1 MQIYVANIVGNIR
14 REAKRYDMVYAVTT
28 TMRDKCPSR
37 CGVSRD
43 SLYVD
48 LLYSQS
54 YHKRWRIVSMD
65 IIKVFGANLRKY
77 RTKKGLSQEQFAEIC
92 GLHRTYISDIECF
105 QRNVSLENVQRIADA
120 LGIESY
126 KLLQEE

>member
-1 MQIYVANIVGNIR
+1 
-14 REAKRYDMVYAVTT
+14 
-28 TMRDKCPSR
+28 
-37 CGVSRD
+37 
-43 SLYVD
+43 
-48 LLYSQS
+48 
-54 YHKRWRIVSMD
+54 MD
-65 IIKVFGANLRKY
+65 ILKVFGANLRKY